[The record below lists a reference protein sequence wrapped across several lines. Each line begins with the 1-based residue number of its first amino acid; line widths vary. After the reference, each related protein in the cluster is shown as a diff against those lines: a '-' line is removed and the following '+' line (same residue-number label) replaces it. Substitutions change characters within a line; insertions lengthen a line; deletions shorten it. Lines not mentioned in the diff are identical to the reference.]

1 MSQFYLMLH
10 EIHRDRQF
18 ASNPEIKWN
27 PCLELLCFRFPLYSF
42 LLRSTTQEK
51 IGGQ

>member
-27 PCLELLCFRFPLYSF
+27 SCLELLCSRFPLYSF
-42 LLRSTTQEK
+42 PLRSTT
-51 IGGQ
+51 